1 MARTKISKNYK
12 NFPLLEPELQEK
24 NIEKYFDEL
33 NKVLTQNKIIDKPQ
47 KIFSIDES
55 VVTSLHSPPLIVCR
69 KDTVP
74 QCVTFARSL
83 TITVIAAGNAA
94 GQSVPQYYVFPGQ
107 RWNDELFKNA
117 CPG

>member
-1 MARTKISKNYK
+1 MNA
-12 NFPLLEPELQEK
+12 
-24 NIEKYFDEL
+24 
-33 NKVLTQNKIIDKPQ
+33 VLTQNKIIDKPQ

-55 VVTSLHSPPLIVCR
+55 VVNGEHSPPLIVCG
-69 KDTVP
+69 KDIVP

-107 RWNDELFKNA
+107 RWNDM
-117 CPG
+117 PRISR